1 MKLSPRETASYFRKP
16 DPRKTGVL
24 IFGTD
29 ALRVAD
35 MRQRVISALVGPNAE
50 GEMRV
55 SRMSGTD
62 IRKDPAMLLD
72 ALKAISFFPG
82 PRVAFVEEA
91 NDLSAP
97 AILAALQDWSEGDAQ
112 LIVTAGNL
120 KPTSKIRKAFEAH
133 PNAYSAAIYD
143 NPPTREE
150 IERDLADAGLRN
162 IDRDNLEYL
171 TGLANELEPG
181 DFRQTLT
188 KLVIYKLND
197 DTPLS
202 QDDITACAPISTEA
216 DLDDALNIVAEGR
229 SEQLCS
235 VLRKLQS
242 QAVQPVGL
250 CIGAT
255 RHFRTLHATA
265 VNPASLYIKGPK
277 GDQLRRQ
284 ASKWGR
290 NKLEDALQ
298 LLINTDLQLRSADQA
313 PQMAL
318 VERALIRL
326 AMMGRR

>member
-1 MKLSPRETASYFRKP
+1 MKLSPRDTTSYFRKP
-16 DPRKTGVL
+16 DPRKAGVL

-35 MRQRVISALVGPNAE
+35 KRQQIIPALVGPNGE
-50 GEMRV
+50 EEMRI
-55 SRMSGTD
+55 SRMTGAD

-97 AILAALQDWSEGDAQ
+97 AILAALQYWSEGDAQ

-133 PNAYSAAIYD
+133 PNSYSAAIYD

-162 IDRDNLEYL
+162 IDRDSLEHL

-202 QDDITACAPISTEA
+202 HDDITACAPTSTEA
-216 DLDDALNIVAEGR
+216 ALDDALNIVTEGR
-229 SEQLCS
+229 SEQLGP

-242 QAVQPVGL
+242 QGVQPVGL

-290 NKLEDALQ
+290 IKLEDALQ

-318 VERALIRL
+318 MERALIRL

>member
-1 MKLSPRETASYFRKP
+1 
-16 DPRKTGVL
+16 
-24 IFGTD
+24 
-29 ALRVAD
+29 
-35 MRQRVISALVGPNAE
+35 MRI
-50 GEMRV
+50 
-55 SRMSGTD
+55 SRMSGAD

-82 PRVAFVEEA
+82 PRVAFVEDA

-97 AILAALQDWSEGDAQ
+97 AILAALQDWSEDDAQ

-150 IERDLADAGLRN
+150 IKRDLADAGLRN
-162 IDRDNLEYL
+162 IDRDSLEHL

-202 QDDITACAPISTEA
+202 HDDISACAPTSTEA
-216 DLDDALNIVAEGR
+216 ALDDALNIVAEGR
-229 SEQLCS
+229 SEQLGP

-242 QAVQPVGL
+242 QGVQPVGL

-255 RHFRTLHATA
+255 RHFRTLHTTA

-290 NKLEDALQ
+290 IKLEDALQ

-318 VERALIRL
+318 MERALIRL